1 MKKLLRYSLTMVFAL
16 VASVGFAQEAT
27 LDFTTNSWGLPEG
40 SAAKIKTAASYTSGK
55 YTINISETTDG
66 HYWNADGYLLM
77 GKTGATLTLPA
88 FDFDVARI
96 EVVGRTGA
104 STATLQNIYVG
115 DEAVSTQTK
124 GADKTQEYAIKPA
137 HQAKGTIYSIKV
149 NSKHNTQIVKINVY
163 KVGSEGETPQ
173 PPVEITYTDVASV
186 KDLLANYKEDTK
198 NLNLTLTNAKV
209 TFVNEYNGTINT
221 YVREGDT
228 AIELRTLGFNMPVN
242 SILNGKVKVDL
253 KFNYGVPYLAANAG
267 TDDESITVTEST
279 EAAQP
284 IEATVADII
293 ANKYLNDLVTIKG
306 FTFSKEE
313 YQEGRFNYY
322 ANDGEQ
328 KIMIYDKFNKVGG
341 VAELT
346 EGEKYTVTGLYGA
359 IFKGTPEILPTQ
371 KVTAGTPTGI
381 NNITTSAADNAPIF
395 NLAGQ
400 KVGKSYKG
408 VVIKA
413 GKKMIQ

>member
-1 MKKLLRYSLTMVFAL
+1 MKKLLRYSLTLVFAL
-16 VASVGFAQEAT
+16 VASVGFAQ
-27 LDFTTNSWGLPEG
+27 TT
-40 SAAKIKTAASYTSGK
+40 
-55 YTINISETTDG
+55 
-66 HYWNADGYLLM
+66 
-77 GKTGATLTLPA
+77 
-88 FDFDVARI
+88 FDFDKDYKTLFPNLPGVSSMESNEGDFNEAATCTVDGIAVTVSAKEEGITNANRIWTSSARLRMYSGTLTVQAPEGKQISKI
-96 EVVGRTGA
+96 EIAQKKWNANNKVDNGT
-104 STATLQNIYVG
+104 I
-115 DEAVSTQTK
+115 
-124 GADKTQEYAIKPA
+124 DKTGNWTGSANKVV
-137 HQAKGTIYSIKV
+137 YSIAA
-149 NSKHNTQIVKINVY
+149 NTQIKSMIVTL
-163 KVGSEGETPQ
+163 GEGGTPQ

-209 TFVNEYNGTINT
+209 TFVNEYKGTINT

-242 SILNGKVKVDL
+242 SILTGKVKVDL
-253 KFNYGVPYLAANAG
+253 KYNYGVPYLTANAG
-267 TDDESITVTEST
+267 TDDESITVTESE

-284 IEATVADII
+284 IEATIADLL
-293 ANKYLNDLVTIKG
+293 ANKYLNDLVTIKN

-313 YQEGRFNYY
+313 YQAGKFNYY

-346 EGEKYTVTGLYGA
+346 EGETYTATGLYGA

-371 KVTAGTPTGI
+371 KVTAGTSTGI
-381 NNITTSAADNAPIF
+381 TNITTSAADNAPIF

-400 KVGKSYKG
+400 KVGKGYKG

>member
-1 MKKLLRYSLTMVFAL
+1 MNKFLRYSLSVIFAF
-16 VASVGFAQEAT
+16 VASVSFAQ
-27 LDFTTNSWGLPEG
+27 TT
-40 SAAKIKTAASYTSGK
+40 
-55 YTINISETTDG
+55 
-66 HYWNADGYLLM
+66 
-77 GKTGATLTLPA
+77 
-88 FDFDVARI
+88 FDFDKDYKTLFPNLPGVSSMESNDGDFNEATTCTVDGIAVTVSAKEEGNPNANRIWTSSARLRMYS
-96 EVVGRTGA
+96 G
-104 STATLQNIYVG
+104 TLTIQAPEGKQI
-115 DEAVSTQTK
+115 TK
-124 GADKTQEYAIKPA
+124 IDIAQKKWNANTKVDNGTIDKTGNWTGSANKVV
-137 HQAKGTIYSIKV
+137 YSIAG
-149 NSKHNTQIVKINVY
+149 NTQIKTMTVTL
-163 KVGSEGETPQ
+163 GEGGTPQ

-186 KDLLANYKEDTK
+186 KDLLANYAEDAK
-198 NLNLTLTNAKV
+198 NLNLTLTDAKV
-209 TFVNEYNGTINT
+209 TFVNEYKGTINT
-221 YVREGDT
+221 YVREGDA

-242 SILNGKVKVDL
+242 SILKGKVKVDL
-253 KFNYGVPYLAANAG
+253 NFNYGVPYLTANAG
-267 TDDESITVTEST
+267 TDDESITVTESE

-284 IEATVADII
+284 IEATIADII
-293 ANKYLNDLVTIKG
+293 ANKYLNDLVTIKN

-313 YQEGRFNYY
+313 YQEGKFNYY

-328 KIMIYDKFNKVGG
+328 KIMIFDKFNKVGG

-371 KVTAGTPTGI
+371 AVVPGSSTGI
-381 NNITTSAADNAPIF
+381 TNITTSAADNAPIF

>member
-1 MKKLLRYSLTMVFAL
+1 MKKLLRYSLTLVFAL
-16 VASVGFAQEAT
+16 VASVGFAQ
-27 LDFTTNSWGLPEG
+27 TT
-40 SAAKIKTAASYTSGK
+40 
-55 YTINISETTDG
+55 
-66 HYWNADGYLLM
+66 
-77 GKTGATLTLPA
+77 
-88 FDFDVARI
+88 FDFDNDYKTLFPSLPGVSSMESNEGDFNEAATCTVDGIAVTVSAKEEGNPNANRIWTSSARLRMYSGTLTVQAPEGKQISKI
-96 EVVGRTGA
+96 EIAQKKWNANNKVDNG
-104 STATLQNIYVG
+104 TL
-115 DEAVSTQTK
+115 DTK
-124 GADKTQEYAIKPA
+124 GNWTGSANKVV
-137 HQAKGTIYSIKV
+137 YSIAG
-149 NSKHNTQIVKINVY
+149 NTQIKTMTVTLDN
-163 KVGSEGETPQ
+163 GGTTPE
-173 PPVEITYTDVASV
+173 PPVVITYTDVASV

-209 TFVNEYNGTINT
+209 TFVNEYKGTINT

-242 SILNGKVKVDL
+242 SILTGKVKVDL
-253 KFNYGVPYLAANAG
+253 KYNYGVPYLTANAG
-267 TDDESITVTEST
+267 TDDESITVTESE

-284 IEATVADII
+284 IEATIADLI
-293 ANKYLNDLVTIKG
+293 ANKYLNDLVTIKN

-313 YQEGRFNYY
+313 YQEGKFNYY

-346 EGEKYTVTGLYGA
+346 EGETYTVTGLYGA

-371 KVTAGTPTGI
+371 AVVAGTPTGI
-381 NNITTSAADNAPIF
+381 TNITTSAADNAPIF

>member
-1 MKKLLRYSLTMVFAL
+1 MKKLLRYSLTLVFAL
-16 VASVGFAQEAT
+16 VASVGFAQ
-27 LDFTTNSWGLPEG
+27 TT
-40 SAAKIKTAASYTSGK
+40 
-55 YTINISETTDG
+55 
-66 HYWNADGYLLM
+66 
-77 GKTGATLTLPA
+77 
-88 FDFDVARI
+88 FDFDKDYKTLFPGLPGVSSMESNEGDFNEATTCTVDGIAVTVSAKEEGNPNANRIWTSSARLRMYS
-96 EVVGRTGA
+96 G
-104 STATLQNIYVG
+104 TLTIQAPEGKQI
-115 DEAVSTQTK
+115 TK
-124 GADKTQEYAIKPA
+124 IDIAQKKWNANNKVDNGTID
-137 HQAKGTIYSIKV
+137 AKGNWTGSANKVVYSIAG
-149 NSKHNTQIVKINVY
+149 NTQIKTMTVTL
-163 KVGSEGETPQ
+163 GEGGTPQ
-173 PPVEITYTDVASV
+173 PPVEITYTDVASM

-209 TFVNEYNGTINT
+209 TFVNEYKGTINT

-253 KFNYGVPYLAANAG
+253 KYNYGVPYLAANAG
-267 TDDESITVTEST
+267 TDDESITVTESD

-284 IEATVADII
+284 IEATIADIL
-293 ANKYLNDLVTIKG
+293 ANKYLNDLVTIKN

-313 YQEGRFNYY
+313 FQAGKFNYY
-322 ANDGEQ
+322 ANNGEQ

-346 EGEKYTVTGLYGA
+346 EGETYTATGLYGA

-371 KVTAGTPTGI
+371 KVVPGTSTGI

-400 KVGKSYKG
+400 KVSKSYKG

>member
-1 MKKLLRYSLTMVFAL
+1 MKKLLRYSLTLVFAL
-16 VASVGFAQEAT
+16 VASVGFAQ
-27 LDFTTNSWGLPEG
+27 TT
-40 SAAKIKTAASYTSGK
+40 
-55 YTINISETTDG
+55 
-66 HYWNADGYLLM
+66 
-77 GKTGATLTLPA
+77 
-88 FDFDVARI
+88 FDFDNDYKTLFPNLPGVSSMESNDGDFNEATTCTVDGIAVTVSAKEEGITNANRIWTSSARLRMYSGTLTVQAPEGKQISKI
-96 EVVGRTGA
+96 EIAQKKWNANNKVDNGT
-104 STATLQNIYVG
+104 I
-115 DEAVSTQTK
+115 
-124 GADKTQEYAIKPA
+124 DKTGNWTGSANKVV
-137 HQAKGTIYSIKV
+137 YSIAA
-149 NSKHNTQIVKINVY
+149 NTQIKSMIVTL
-163 KVGSEGETPQ
+163 GEGGTPQ

-186 KDLLANYKEDTK
+186 KDLLANYAKDTK

-209 TFVNEYNGTINT
+209 TFVNEYKGTINT

-253 KFNYGVPYLAANAG
+253 KYNYGVPYLAANAG
-267 TDDESITVTEST
+267 TDDESITVTESD

-284 IEATVADII
+284 IEATIADIL
-293 ANKYLNDLVTIKG
+293 ANKYLNDLVTIKN

-313 YQEGRFNYY
+313 YQEGKFNYY

-346 EGEKYTVTGLYGA
+346 EGETYTVTGLYGA

-371 KVTAGTPTGI
+371 AVVAGTPTGI
-381 NNITTSAADNAPIF
+381 TNITTSAADNAPIF

>member
-1 MKKLLRYSLTMVFAL
+1 MKKLLRYSLTLVFAL
-16 VASVGFAQEAT
+16 IASVAFAQ
-27 LDFTTNSWGLPEG
+27 TT
-40 SAAKIKTAASYTSGK
+40 
-55 YTINISETTDG
+55 
-66 HYWNADGYLLM
+66 
-77 GKTGATLTLPA
+77 
-88 FDFDVARI
+88 FDFDKDYKTLFPNLPGVSSMESNDGDFNEATTCTVDGIAVTVSAKEEGITNANRIWTNSARLRMYS
-96 EVVGRTGA
+96 G
-104 STATLQNIYVG
+104 TLTIQAPEGKQI
-115 DEAVSTQTK
+115 TK
-124 GADKTQEYAIKPA
+124 IDIAQKKWNANTKVDNGTIDKTGNWTGSANKVV
-137 HQAKGTIYSIKV
+137 YSIAG
-149 NSKHNTQIVKINVY
+149 NTQIKTMTVTL
-163 KVGSEGETPQ
+163 GEGGTPQ
-173 PPVEITYTDVASV
+173 PPVVVTYTDVASV

-209 TFVNEYNGTINT
+209 TFVNEYKGTINT

-253 KFNYGVPYLAANAG
+253 KYNYGVPYLTANAG
-267 TDDESITVTEST
+267 TDDESITVTESD

-284 IEATVADII
+284 IEATIADIL
-293 ANKYLNDLVTIKG
+293 ANKYLNDLVTIKN

-346 EGEKYTVTGLYGA
+346 EGETYTVTGLYGA

-371 KVTAGTPTGI
+371 AVVAGTPTGI

>member
-1 MKKLLRYSLTMVFAL
+1 MKKLLRYSLTLVFAL
-16 VASVGFAQEAT
+16 VASVGFAQ
-27 LDFTTNSWGLPEG
+27 TT
-40 SAAKIKTAASYTSGK
+40 
-55 YTINISETTDG
+55 
-66 HYWNADGYLLM
+66 
-77 GKTGATLTLPA
+77 
-88 FDFDVARI
+88 FDFDNDYKTLFPSLPGVSSMESNEGDFNEAATCTVDGIAVTVSAKEEGNPNANRIWTSSARLRMYSGTLTIQAPEGKQISKI
-96 EVVGRTGA
+96 EIAQKKWNANNKVDNG
-104 STATLQNIYVG
+104 TL
-115 DEAVSTQTK
+115 DTK
-124 GADKTQEYAIKPA
+124 GNWTGSANKVV
-137 HQAKGTIYSIKV
+137 YSIAG
-149 NSKHNTQIVKINVY
+149 NTQIKTMTVTIGK
-163 KVGSEGETPQ
+163 GGTPQ
-173 PPVEITYTDVASV
+173 PPVVVTYTDVASV
-186 KDLLANYKEDTK
+186 KDLLANYTEDTK

-209 TFVNEYNGTINT
+209 TFVNEYKGTINT
-221 YVREGDT
+221 YVREGDA

-253 KFNYGVPYLAANAG
+253 NFNYGVPYLTANAG
-267 TDDESITVTEST
+267 TDDESITVTESE
-279 EAAQP
+279 EAALP
-284 IEATVADII
+284 IEATIADII
-293 ANKYLNDLVTIKG
+293 ANKYLNNLVTIKN

-313 YQEGRFNYY
+313 YQTGKFNYY

-328 KIMIYDKFNKVGG
+328 KIMIFDKFNKVGG

-371 KVTAGTPTGI
+371 AVVPGSSTGI
-381 NNITTSAADNAPIF
+381 TNITTSAADNAPIF

>member
-1 MKKLLRYSLTMVFAL
+1 MKKLLRYSLSVIFAF
-16 VASVGFAQEAT
+16 VASVGFAQ
-27 LDFTTNSWGLPEG
+27 TT
-40 SAAKIKTAASYTSGK
+40 
-55 YTINISETTDG
+55 
-66 HYWNADGYLLM
+66 
-77 GKTGATLTLPA
+77 
-88 FDFDVARI
+88 FDFDNDYK
-96 EVVGRTGA
+96 
-104 STATLQNIYVG
+104 TLFPDLPG
-115 DEAVSTQTK
+115 VSTTDSHDGDFNK
-124 GADKTQEYAIKPA
+124 ATTCTVDGIAVTVSAKEEGNPNDNRIWTSSARLRMYSGTLTI
-137 HQAKGTIYSIKV
+137 QASEGKQISKIEIAQKKWNANNKVDNGTIDSKGNWNGSANKVVYSIGG
-149 NSKHNTQIVKINVY
+149 NTQIKSLTVTL
-163 KVGSEGETPQ
+163 GSGENPQ
-173 PPVEITYTDVASV
+173 PPVEVTYTDVASV
-186 KDLLANYKEDTK
+186 KDLLANYTEDTK

-221 YVREGDT
+221 YVREGDA

-242 SILNGKVKVDL
+242 SILTGKVKVDL

-313 YQEGRFNYY
+313 YQAGKFNYY

-346 EGEKYTVTGLYGA
+346 EGEKYNVVGLYGA
-359 IFKGTPEILPTQ
+359 IFKGTPEIIPTQ
-371 KVTAGTPTGI
+371 AVVPTSTGI
-381 NNITTSAADNAPIF
+381 SNITVTTADNAPAY

-400 KVGKSYKG
+400 KVNAAYKG
-408 VVIKA
+408 IVIKN
-413 GKKMIQ
+413 GKKMIKK

>member
-1 MKKLLRYSLTMVFAL
+1 MKKLLRYSLTLVFAL
-16 VASVGFAQEAT
+16 VASVGFAQ
-27 LDFTTNSWGLPEG
+27 TT
-40 SAAKIKTAASYTSGK
+40 
-55 YTINISETTDG
+55 
-66 HYWNADGYLLM
+66 
-77 GKTGATLTLPA
+77 
-88 FDFDVARI
+88 FDFDKDYKTLFPGLPGVSSMESNKGDFNEATTCTVDGIAVTVSAKEEGITNANRIWTSSARLRMYSGTLTVQAPEGKQISKI
-96 EVVGRTGA
+96 EIAQKKWNANNKVDNGT
-104 STATLQNIYVG
+104 I
-115 DEAVSTQTK
+115 
-124 GADKTQEYAIKPA
+124 DKTGNWTGSANKVV
-137 HQAKGTIYSIKV
+137 YSIAA
-149 NSKHNTQIVKINVY
+149 NTQIKSMIVTL
-163 KVGSEGETPQ
+163 GEGGTPQ

-209 TFVNEYNGTINT
+209 TFVNEYKGTINT

-253 KFNYGVPYLAANAG
+253 KYNYGVPYLTANAG
-267 TDDESITVTEST
+267 TDDESIIVTESD

-284 IEATVADII
+284 IEATIADIL
-293 ANKYLNDLVTIKG
+293 ANKYLNDLVTIKN

-313 YQEGRFNYY
+313 YQTGKFNYY

-328 KIMIYDKFNKVGG
+328 KIMLYDKFNKVGG

-346 EGEKYTVTGLYGA
+346 EGEVYTVTGLYGA

-371 KVTAGTPTGI
+371 AVVAGTPTGI

-400 KVGKSYKG
+400 KVSKSYKG

>member
-1 MKKLLRYSLTMVFAL
+1 MNKYLRYSLSVIFAF
-16 VASVGFAQEAT
+16 VASVGFAQ
-27 LDFTTNSWGLPEG
+27 TT
-40 SAAKIKTAASYTSGK
+40 
-55 YTINISETTDG
+55 
-66 HYWNADGYLLM
+66 
-77 GKTGATLTLPA
+77 
-88 FDFDVARI
+88 FDFDNDYK
-96 EVVGRTGA
+96 
-104 STATLQNIYVG
+104 TLFPDLPG
-115 DEAVSTQTK
+115 VSTTDSHDGDFNK
-124 GADKTQEYAIKPA
+124 ATTCTVDGIAVTVSAKEEGNPNDNRIWTSSARLRMYSGTLTI
-137 HQAKGTIYSIKV
+137 QASEGKQISKIEIAQKKWNANNKVDNGTIDSKGNWNGSANKVVYSIGG
-149 NSKHNTQIVKINVY
+149 NTQIKSLTVTL
-163 KVGSEGETPQ
+163 GSGENPQ
-173 PPVEITYTDVASV
+173 PPVEVTYTDVASV
-186 KDLLANYKEDTK
+186 KDLLANYTEDTK

-209 TFVNEYNGTINT
+209 TYVNEYNGTINT
-221 YVREGDT
+221 YVREGDA

-242 SILNGKVKVDL
+242 SILTGKVKVDL
-253 KFNYGVPYLAANAG
+253 TFNYGVPYLVANAG
-267 TDDESITVTEST
+267 TNDESITVTEST

-359 IFKGTPEILPTQ
+359 IFKGTPEIIPTQ
-371 KVTAGTPTGI
+371 AVVPTSTGI
-381 NNITTSAADNAPIF
+381 SNITVTTADNAPAY

-400 KVGKSYKG
+400 KVNAAYKG
-408 VVIKA
+408 IVIKN
-413 GKKMIQ
+413 GKKMIKK

>member
-1 MKKLLRYSLTMVFAL
+1 MKKLLRYSLTLVFAL
-16 VASVGFAQEAT
+16 VASVGFAQ
-27 LDFTTNSWGLPEG
+27 TT
-40 SAAKIKTAASYTSGK
+40 
-55 YTINISETTDG
+55 
-66 HYWNADGYLLM
+66 
-77 GKTGATLTLPA
+77 
-88 FDFDVARI
+88 FDFDKDYKTLFPGLPGVSSMESNEGDFNEATTCTVDGIAVTVSAKEEGNPNANRIWTSSARLRMYSGTLTVQAPEGKQISKI
-96 EVVGRTGA
+96 EIAQKKWNANNKVDNG
-104 STATLQNIYVG
+104 TL
-115 DEAVSTQTK
+115 DTK
-124 GADKTQEYAIKPA
+124 GNWTGSANKVV
-137 HQAKGTIYSIKV
+137 YSIAG
-149 NSKHNTQIVKINVY
+149 NTQIKTMTVTLDN
-163 KVGSEGETPQ
+163 GGTTPE
-173 PPVEITYTDVASV
+173 PPVVITYTDVASV

-209 TFVNEYNGTINT
+209 TFVNEYKGTINT

-242 SILNGKVKVDL
+242 SILTGKVKVDL
-253 KFNYGVPYLAANAG
+253 KYNYGVPYLTANAG
-267 TDDESITVTEST
+267 TDDESITVTESE

-284 IEATVADII
+284 IEATIADLL
-293 ANKYLNDLVTIKG
+293 ANKYLNDLVTIKN

-313 YQEGRFNYY
+313 YQEGKFNYY

-346 EGEKYTVTGLYGA
+346 EGETYTATGLYGA

-371 KVTAGTPTGI
+371 KVVPGTSTGI

-400 KVGKSYKG
+400 KVSKSYKG

>member
-1 MKKLLRYSLTMVFAL
+1 MKKLLRYSLTLVFAL
-16 VASVGFAQEAT
+16 VASVGFAQ
-27 LDFTTNSWGLPEG
+27 TT
-40 SAAKIKTAASYTSGK
+40 
-55 YTINISETTDG
+55 
-66 HYWNADGYLLM
+66 
-77 GKTGATLTLPA
+77 
-88 FDFDVARI
+88 FDFDKDYKTLFPNLPGVSSMESNDGDFNEATTCTVDGIAVTVSAKEEGITNANRI
-96 EVVGRTGA
+96 WTSSPRLRMYSG
-104 STATLQNIYVG
+104 TLTVQAPEGKQISKIEIAQKKWNANNKVDNG
-115 DEAVSTQTK
+115 TLD
-124 GADKTQEYAIKPA
+124 
-137 HQAKGTIYSIKV
+137 AKGNWTGSANKVVYSIAA
-149 NSKHNTQIVKINVY
+149 NTQIKSMIVTL
-163 KVGSEGETPQ
+163 GEGGTPQ

-186 KDLLANYKEDTK
+186 KDLLANYAKDTK

-242 SILNGKVKVDL
+242 SILTGKVKVDL
-253 KFNYGVPYLAANAG
+253 KYNYGVPYLTANAG
-267 TDDESITVTEST
+267 TDDESITVTESE

-284 IEATVADII
+284 IEATIADLI
-293 ANKYLNDLVTIKG
+293 ANKYLNDLVTIKN

-313 YQEGRFNYY
+313 HQEGKFNYY

-328 KIMIYDKFNKVGG
+328 KIMIFDKFNKVGG

-346 EGEKYTVTGLYGA
+346 EGETYTATGLYGA

-371 KVTAGTPTGI
+371 KVVPGTSTGI
-381 NNITTSAADNAPIF
+381 TNITTSAADNAPIF

-400 KVGKSYKG
+400 KVSKGYKG

>member
-1 MKKLLRYSLTMVFAL
+1 MNKFLRYSLSVIFAF
-16 VASVGFAQEAT
+16 VASVSFAQ
-27 LDFTTNSWGLPEG
+27 TT
-40 SAAKIKTAASYTSGK
+40 
-55 YTINISETTDG
+55 
-66 HYWNADGYLLM
+66 
-77 GKTGATLTLPA
+77 
-88 FDFDVARI
+88 FDFDKDYKTLFPNLPGGSSMESNDGDFNEATTCTVDGIAVTVSAKEEGNPNANRIWTSSARLRMYS
-96 EVVGRTGA
+96 G
-104 STATLQNIYVG
+104 TLTIQAPEGKQI
-115 DEAVSTQTK
+115 TK
-124 GADKTQEYAIKPA
+124 IDIAQKKWNANNKVDNGTID
-137 HQAKGTIYSIKV
+137 AKGNWTGSANKVVYSIAG
-149 NSKHNTQIVKINVY
+149 NTQIKTMTVTL
-163 KVGSEGETPQ
+163 GEGGTPQ
-173 PPVEITYTDVASV
+173 PPVEITYTDVASM

-209 TFVNEYNGTINT
+209 TFVNEYKGTINT

-253 KFNYGVPYLAANAG
+253 KYNYGVPYLAANAG
-267 TDDESITVTEST
+267 TDDESITVTESD

-284 IEATVADII
+284 IEATIADIL
-293 ANKYLNDLVTIKG
+293 ANKYLNDLVTIKN

-313 YQEGRFNYY
+313 FQAGKFNYY

-346 EGEKYTVTGLYGA
+346 EGETYTVTGLYGA

-371 KVTAGTPTGI
+371 AVVAGTPTGI
-381 NNITTSAADNAPIF
+381 TNITTSAADNAPIF

>member
-1 MKKLLRYSLTMVFAL
+1 MKKLLRYSLTLVFAL
-16 VASVGFAQEAT
+16 VASVGFAQ
-27 LDFTTNSWGLPEG
+27 TT
-40 SAAKIKTAASYTSGK
+40 
-55 YTINISETTDG
+55 
-66 HYWNADGYLLM
+66 
-77 GKTGATLTLPA
+77 
-88 FDFDVARI
+88 FDFDNDYKTLFPSLPGVSSMESNEGDFNEAATCTVDGIAVTVSAKEEGNPNANRIWTSSARLRMYSGTLTIQAPEGKQISKI
-96 EVVGRTGA
+96 EIAQKKWNANNKVDNG
-104 STATLQNIYVG
+104 TL
-115 DEAVSTQTK
+115 DTK
-124 GADKTQEYAIKPA
+124 GNWTGSANKVV
-137 HQAKGTIYSIKV
+137 YSIAG
-149 NSKHNTQIVKINVY
+149 NTQIKTMTVTI
-163 KVGSEGETPQ
+163 GEGGTPQ
-173 PPVEITYTDVASV
+173 PPVVVTYTDVASV
-186 KDLLANYKEDTK
+186 KDLLANYTEDTK

-209 TFVNEYNGTINT
+209 TFVNEFKGTINT
-221 YVREGDT
+221 YVREGDA

-253 KFNYGVPYLAANAG
+253 NFNYGVPYLTANAG
-267 TDDESITVTEST
+267 TDDESITVTESE
-279 EAAQP
+279 EAALP
-284 IEATVADII
+284 IEATIADII
-293 ANKYLNDLVTIKG
+293 ANKYLNNLVTIKN

-313 YQEGRFNYY
+313 YQEGKFNYY

-328 KIMIYDKFNKVGG
+328 KIMIFDKFNKVGG

-371 KVTAGTPTGI
+371 AVVPGSSTGI
-381 NNITTSAADNAPIF
+381 TNITTSAADNAPIF

>member
-1 MKKLLRYSLTMVFAL
+1 MGGIEWTATTDAGYFGFDAEYGKGQQFGSKKKPATTLTLSTAAFKDKITAITVETAG
-16 VASVGFAQEAT
+16 ASGIKAT
-27 LDFTTNSWGLPEG
+27 LDVTVGGKAFGKQYTVTKTKTEAEFKGEGNGEIVLSYKNSAQAALYISAITVTTLG
-40 SAAKIKTAASYTSGK
+40 
-55 YTINISETTDG
+55 
-66 HYWNADGYLLM
+66 
-77 GKTGATLTLPA
+77 
-88 FDFDVARI
+88 
-96 EVVGRTGA
+96 
-104 STATLQNIYVG
+104 
-115 DEAVSTQTK
+115 
-124 GADKTQEYAIKPA
+124 
-137 HQAKGTIYSIKV
+137 
-149 NSKHNTQIVKINVY
+149 
-163 KVGSEGETPQ
+163 EGETPQ

-209 TFVNEYNGTINT
+209 TFVNEYKGTINT
-221 YVREGDT
+221 YVREGDA

-242 SILNGKVKVDL
+242 SILTGKVKVDL
-253 KFNYGVPYLAANAG
+253 KYNYGVPYLTANAG
-267 TDDESITVTEST
+267 TDDESITVTESD

-284 IEATVADII
+284 IEATIADLI
-293 ANKYLNDLVTIKG
+293 ANKYLNDLVTIKD

-313 YQEGRFNYY
+313 YQAGKFNYY

-346 EGEKYTVTGLYGA
+346 EGETYTATGLYGA

-371 KVTAGTPTGI
+371 KVVPGTSTGI
-381 NNITTSAADNAPIF
+381 NNITTSAAGNAPIF

>member
-1 MKKLLRYSLTMVFAL
+1 MKKLLRYSLTLVFAL
-16 VASVGFAQEAT
+16 VASVGFAQ
-27 LDFTTNSWGLPEG
+27 TT
-40 SAAKIKTAASYTSGK
+40 
-55 YTINISETTDG
+55 
-66 HYWNADGYLLM
+66 
-77 GKTGATLTLPA
+77 
-88 FDFDVARI
+88 FDFDNDYKTLFPNLPGVSSMESNDGDFNEATTCTVDGIAVTVSAKEEGITNANRIWTSSARLRMYSGTLTVQAPEGKQISKI
-96 EVVGRTGA
+96 EIAQKKWNANNKVDNGT
-104 STATLQNIYVG
+104 I
-115 DEAVSTQTK
+115 
-124 GADKTQEYAIKPA
+124 DKTGNWTGSANKVV
-137 HQAKGTIYSIKV
+137 YSIAA
-149 NSKHNTQIVKINVY
+149 NTQIKSMIVTL
-163 KVGSEGETPQ
+163 GEGGTPQ

-186 KDLLANYKEDTK
+186 KDLLANYAKDTK

-209 TFVNEYNGTINT
+209 TFVNEYKGTINT

-228 AIELRTLGFNMPVN
+228 AIELRILGFNMPVN
-242 SILNGKVKVDL
+242 SILTGKVKVDL
-253 KFNYGVPYLAANAG
+253 KYNYGVPYLTANAG
-267 TDDESITVTEST
+267 TDDESITVTESD

-284 IEATVADII
+284 IEATIADLI
-293 ANKYLNDLVTIKG
+293 ANKYLNDLVTIKN

-313 YQEGRFNYY
+313 YQAGKFNYY

-346 EGEKYTVTGLYGA
+346 EGETYTATGLYGA

-371 KVTAGTPTGI
+371 KVVPGTSTGI
-381 NNITTSAADNAPIF
+381 TNITTSAADNAPIF

-400 KVGKSYKG
+400 KVGKGYKG

>member
-1 MKKLLRYSLTMVFAL
+1 MKKLLRYSLTLVFAL
-16 VASVGFAQEAT
+16 VASVGFAQ
-27 LDFTTNSWGLPEG
+27 TT
-40 SAAKIKTAASYTSGK
+40 
-55 YTINISETTDG
+55 
-66 HYWNADGYLLM
+66 
-77 GKTGATLTLPA
+77 
-88 FDFDVARI
+88 FDFDKDYKTLFPGLPGVSSMESNEGDFNEATTCTVDGIAVTVSAKEEGITNANRIWTSSARLRMYSGTLTVQAPEGKQISKI
-96 EVVGRTGA
+96 EIAQKKWNANNKVDNGT
-104 STATLQNIYVG
+104 I
-115 DEAVSTQTK
+115 
-124 GADKTQEYAIKPA
+124 DKTGNWTGSANKVV
-137 HQAKGTIYSIKV
+137 YSIAA
-149 NSKHNTQIVKINVY
+149 NTQIKSMIVTL
-163 KVGSEGETPQ
+163 GEGGTPQ

-209 TFVNEYNGTINT
+209 TFVNEYKGTINT

-242 SILNGKVKVDL
+242 SILTGKVKVDL
-253 KFNYGVPYLAANAG
+253 KYNYGVPYLTANAG
-267 TDDESITVTEST
+267 TDDESITVTESE

-284 IEATVADII
+284 IEATIADLI
-293 ANKYLNDLVTIKG
+293 ANKYLNDLVTIKN

-313 YQEGRFNYY
+313 YQTGKFNYY

-328 KIMIYDKFNKVGG
+328 KIMIFDKFNKVGG

-346 EGEKYTVTGLYGA
+346 EGETYTVTGLYGA
-359 IFKGTPEILPTQ
+359 IFKGLPEILPTQ
-371 KVTAGTPTGI
+371 KVVPGTSTGI
-381 NNITTSAADNAPIF
+381 TNITTSAADNAPIF

>member
-1 MKKLLRYSLTMVFAL
+1 MKKLLRYSLTLVFAL
-16 VASVGFAQEAT
+16 VASVGFAQ
-27 LDFTTNSWGLPEG
+27 TT
-40 SAAKIKTAASYTSGK
+40 
-55 YTINISETTDG
+55 
-66 HYWNADGYLLM
+66 
-77 GKTGATLTLPA
+77 
-88 FDFDVARI
+88 FDFDKDYKTLFPGLPGVSSMESNEGDFNEATTCTVDGIAVTVSAKEEGNPNANRIWTSSARLRMYSGTLTVQAPEGKQISKI
-96 EVVGRTGA
+96 EIAQKKWNANNKVDNG
-104 STATLQNIYVG
+104 TL
-115 DEAVSTQTK
+115 DTK
-124 GADKTQEYAIKPA
+124 GNWTGSANKVV
-137 HQAKGTIYSIKV
+137 YSIAG
-149 NSKHNTQIVKINVY
+149 NTQIKTMTVTLDN
-163 KVGSEGETPQ
+163 GGTTPE
-173 PPVEITYTDVASV
+173 PPVVITYTDVASV

-209 TFVNEYNGTINT
+209 TFVNEYKGTINT

-242 SILNGKVKVDL
+242 SILTGKVKVDL
-253 KFNYGVPYLAANAG
+253 KYNYGVPYLTANAG
-267 TDDESITVTEST
+267 TDDESITVTESE

-284 IEATVADII
+284 IEATIADLI
-293 ANKYLNDLVTIKG
+293 ANKYLNDLVTIKD

-313 YQEGRFNYY
+313 YQAGKFNYY

-346 EGEKYTVTGLYGA
+346 EGETYTATGLYGA

-371 KVTAGTPTGI
+371 KVVPGTSTGI

-400 KVGKSYKG
+400 KVGKGYKG

>member
-1 MKKLLRYSLTMVFAL
+1 MKKLLRYSLTLVFAL
-16 VASVGFAQEAT
+16 VASVGFAQ
-27 LDFTTNSWGLPEG
+27 TT
-40 SAAKIKTAASYTSGK
+40 
-55 YTINISETTDG
+55 
-66 HYWNADGYLLM
+66 
-77 GKTGATLTLPA
+77 
-88 FDFDVARI
+88 FDFDNDYKTLFPSLPGVSSMESNEGDFNEATTCTVDGIAVTVSAKEEGNPNANRIWTSSARLRMYSGTLTIQAPEGKQISKI
-96 EVVGRTGA
+96 EIAQKKWNANNKVDNG
-104 STATLQNIYVG
+104 TL
-115 DEAVSTQTK
+115 DTK
-124 GADKTQEYAIKPA
+124 GNWTGSANKVV
-137 HQAKGTIYSIKV
+137 YSIAG
-149 NSKHNTQIVKINVY
+149 NTQIKTMTVTI
-163 KVGSEGETPQ
+163 GEGGTPQ
-173 PPVEITYTDVASV
+173 PPVVVTYTDVASV
-186 KDLLANYKEDTK
+186 KDLLANYTEDTK

-221 YVREGDT
+221 YVREGDA

-242 SILNGKVKVDL
+242 SILTGKVKVDL

-279 EAAQP
+279 EATQP
-284 IEATVADII
+284 IEATVADIL
-293 ANKYLNDLVTIKG
+293 ANKYLNDLVTIKN

-313 YQEGRFNYY
+313 YQEGKFNYY

-328 KIMIYDKFNKVGG
+328 KIMIFDKFNKVGG

-371 KVTAGTPTGI
+371 AVVPGSSTGI
-381 NNITTSAADNAPIF
+381 TNITTSAADNAPAY

>member
-1 MKKLLRYSLTMVFAL
+1 MNKFLRYSLSVIFAF
-16 VASVGFAQEAT
+16 VASVSFAQ
-27 LDFTTNSWGLPEG
+27 TT
-40 SAAKIKTAASYTSGK
+40 
-55 YTINISETTDG
+55 
-66 HYWNADGYLLM
+66 
-77 GKTGATLTLPA
+77 
-88 FDFDVARI
+88 FDFDKDYKTLFPNLPGVSSMESNDGDFNEATTCTVDGIAVTVSAKEEGNPNANRIWTSSARLRMYS
-96 EVVGRTGA
+96 G
-104 STATLQNIYVG
+104 TLTIQAPEGKQI
-115 DEAVSTQTK
+115 TK
-124 GADKTQEYAIKPA
+124 IDIAQKKWNANTKVDNGTIDKTGNWTGSANKVV
-137 HQAKGTIYSIKV
+137 YSIAG
-149 NSKHNTQIVKINVY
+149 NTQIKTMTVTL
-163 KVGSEGETPQ
+163 GEGGTPQ

-186 KDLLANYKEDTK
+186 KDLLANYTEDTK

-209 TFVNEYNGTINT
+209 TYVNEYNGTINT
-221 YVREGDT
+221 YVREGDA

-242 SILNGKVKVDL
+242 SILKGKVKVDL

-284 IEATVADII
+284 IEATVADIL
-293 ANKYLNDLVTIKG
+293 ANKYLNDLVTIKN

-313 YQEGRFNYY
+313 YQAGKFNYY

-328 KIMIYDKFNKVGG
+328 KIMIFDKFNKVGG

-371 KVTAGTPTGI
+371 AVIPGSSTGI
-381 NNITTSAADNAPIF
+381 SNITTSATDNAPAY

-400 KVGKSYKG
+400 KVNAAYKG
-408 VVIKA
+408 IVIKN
-413 GKKMIQ
+413 GKKMIKK

>member
-1 MKKLLRYSLTMVFAL
+1 MKKLLRYSLSVIFAF
-16 VASVGFAQEAT
+16 VASVSFAQ
-27 LDFTTNSWGLPEG
+27 TT
-40 SAAKIKTAASYTSGK
+40 
-55 YTINISETTDG
+55 
-66 HYWNADGYLLM
+66 
-77 GKTGATLTLPA
+77 
-88 FDFDVARI
+88 FDFDKDYKTLFPGLPGVSSTESNEGDFNEATTCTVDGIAVTVSAKEEGNTNANRI
-96 EVVGRTGA
+96 WTSSPRLRMYSGTFTIQAPEGKQITKIDIAQKKWNANYKVDNGTLDNKGNWTGSANKVV
-104 STATLQNIYVG
+104 
-115 DEAVSTQTK
+115 
-124 GADKTQEYAIKPA
+124 
-137 HQAKGTIYSIKV
+137 YSIAG
-149 NSKHNTQIVKINVY
+149 NTQIKTMTVTL
-163 KVGSEGETPQ
+163 GEGGTPQ

-186 KDLLANYKEDTK
+186 KDLLANYTEDTK

-209 TFVNEYNGTINT
+209 TYVNEYNGTINT
-221 YVREGDT
+221 YVREGDA

-253 KFNYGVPYLAANAG
+253 NFNYGVPYLAANAG
-267 TDDESITVTEST
+267 TDDETITVTEST

-346 EGEKYTVTGLYGA
+346 EGEKYNVVGLYGA
-359 IFKGTPEILPTQ
+359 IFKGTPEIIPTQ
-371 KVTAGTPTGI
+371 AVVPTSTGI
-381 NNITTSAADNAPIF
+381 SNITVTTADNAPAY

-400 KVGKSYKG
+400 KVNAAYKG
-408 VVIKA
+408 IVIKN
-413 GKKMIQ
+413 GKKMIKK

>member
-1 MKKLLRYSLTMVFAL
+1 MNKFLRYSLSVIFAF
-16 VASVGFAQEAT
+16 VASVSFAQ
-27 LDFTTNSWGLPEG
+27 TT
-40 SAAKIKTAASYTSGK
+40 
-55 YTINISETTDG
+55 
-66 HYWNADGYLLM
+66 
-77 GKTGATLTLPA
+77 
-88 FDFDVARI
+88 FDFDKDYKTLFPGLPGVSSTESNEGDFNEATTCTVDGIAVTVSAKEEGNPNANRIWTSSARLRMYSGTLTIQAPEGKQIAQI
-96 EVVGRTGA
+96 EIAQKKWNANTKVDNGTLDNKGNWTGSANKVV
-104 STATLQNIYVG
+104 
-115 DEAVSTQTK
+115 
-124 GADKTQEYAIKPA
+124 
-137 HQAKGTIYSIKV
+137 YSIAG
-149 NSKHNTQIVKINVY
+149 NTQIKTMTVTL
-163 KVGSEGETPQ
+163 GEGGTPQ

-186 KDLLANYKEDTK
+186 KDLLANYTEDTK

-209 TFVNEYNGTINT
+209 TYVNEYNGTINT
-221 YVREGDT
+221 YVREGDA

-242 SILNGKVKVDL
+242 SILTGKVKVDL

-284 IEATVADII
+284 IEATVADIL

-346 EGEKYTVTGLYGA
+346 EGEKYNVVGLYGA
-359 IFKGTPEILPTQ
+359 IFKGTPEIIPTQ
-371 KVTAGTPTGI
+371 AVVPTSTGI
-381 NNITTSAADNAPIF
+381 SNITVTTENNAPVY

-400 KVGKSYKG
+400 KVNGSYKG
-408 VVIKA
+408 IVIKN
-413 GKKMIQ
+413 GKKMIKK

>member
-1 MKKLLRYSLTMVFAL
+1 MKKLLRYSLTLVFAL
-16 VASVGFAQEAT
+16 VASVGFAQ
-27 LDFTTNSWGLPEG
+27 TT
-40 SAAKIKTAASYTSGK
+40 
-55 YTINISETTDG
+55 
-66 HYWNADGYLLM
+66 
-77 GKTGATLTLPA
+77 
-88 FDFDVARI
+88 FDFDKDYKTLFPNLPGVSSMESNDGDFNEATTCTVDGIAVTVSAKEEGNPSANRIWTSSARLRMYSGTLTVQAPDGKQISKI
-96 EVVGRTGA
+96 EIAQKKWNANNKVDNG
-104 STATLQNIYVG
+104 TL
-115 DEAVSTQTK
+115 D
-124 GADKTQEYAIKPA
+124 
-137 HQAKGTIYSIKV
+137 AKGNWTGSANKVVYSIAG
-149 NSKHNTQIVKINVY
+149 NTQIKTMTVTL
-163 KVGSEGETPQ
+163 GEGGTPQ

-242 SILNGKVKVDL
+242 SILTGKVKVDL
-253 KFNYGVPYLAANAG
+253 KYNYGVPYLTANAG
-267 TDDESITVTEST
+267 TDDESITITESD

-284 IEATVADII
+284 IEATIADLI
-293 ANKYLNDLVTIKG
+293 ANKYLNDLVTIKN

-313 YQEGRFNYY
+313 YQAGKFNYY

-328 KIMIYDKFNKVGG
+328 KIMIFDKFNKVGG

-346 EGEKYTVTGLYGA
+346 EGETYTATGLYGA
-359 IFKGTPEILPTQ
+359 IFKGLPEILPTQ

-381 NNITTSAADNAPIF
+381 NNITTSAADNTPIF

-400 KVGKSYKG
+400 KVGKGYKG

>member
-1 MKKLLRYSLTMVFAL
+1 MNKYLRYSLSVIFAF
-16 VASVGFAQEAT
+16 VASVGFAQ
-27 LDFTTNSWGLPEG
+27 TT
-40 SAAKIKTAASYTSGK
+40 
-55 YTINISETTDG
+55 
-66 HYWNADGYLLM
+66 
-77 GKTGATLTLPA
+77 
-88 FDFDVARI
+88 FDFDNDYK
-96 EVVGRTGA
+96 
-104 STATLQNIYVG
+104 TLFPDLPG
-115 DEAVSTQTK
+115 VSTTDSHDGDFNKATTCTVDGIAVTVSAKEEGNPNANRIWTK
-124 GADKTQEYAIKPA
+124 SARLRMYSGTLTIQAPEGKQITKIDIAQNKWNANNKVDNGTID
-137 HQAKGTIYSIKV
+137 AKGNWTGSANKVVYSIAG
-149 NSKHNTQIVKINVY
+149 NSQIKTMTVTL
-163 KVGSEGETPQ
+163 GEGGTPQ
-173 PPVEITYTDVASV
+173 PPVVITYTDVASV

-209 TFVNEYNGTINT
+209 TFVNEYKGTINT

-253 KFNYGVPYLAANAG
+253 KYNFDVPYLTANAG
-267 TDDESITVTEST
+267 TDDESITVTESD

-284 IEATVADII
+284 IEATIADIL
-293 ANKYLNDLVTIKG
+293 ANKYLNDLVTIKN

-313 YQEGRFNYY
+313 FQAGKFNYY

-359 IFKGTPEILPTQ
+359 IFKGTPEIIPTQ
-371 KVTAGTPTGI
+371 AVVPTSTGI
-381 NNITTSAADNAPIF
+381 SNITVTTADNAPAY

-400 KVGKSYKG
+400 KVNAAYKG
-408 VVIKA
+408 IVIKN
-413 GKKMIQ
+413 GKKMIKK